1 MKIFKNKQTPIIRI
15 KLQSKDEKPK
25 YISFVDCTLEE
36 CLENI
41 MNCLFEYMDKNFLP
55 SEIQKSKH
63 ITITFIDTISKNKKT
78 ESIKGITIEQIIELI
93 TKKFTFNNLWF
104 NEKRYKPKE
113 GIKVLIR
120 TSDYTAIG
128 FWTGNSWRV
137 WNHNSSEEISVIAW
151 TELPAY
157 EDLF

>member
-25 YISFVDCTLEE
+25 YISFVDCTLDE

-55 SEIQKSKH
+55 SQIQKAKH

-78 ESIKGITIEQIIELI
+78 ESIKGFTIAQIIELI
-93 TKKFTFNNLWF
+93 TNKFTFNNLWF
-104 NEKRYKPKE
+104 NEKKHKPKE

-120 TSDYTAIG
+120 TSNYTAIG
-128 FWTGNSWRV
+128 FWTGDSWRI

-151 TELPAY
+151 TELPTY
-157 EDLF
+157 EGLF

>member
-1 MKIFKNKQTPIIRI
+1 MKIFKNKQNPIIRI

-120 TSDYTAIG
+120 ISDYTAIG
-128 FWTGNSWRV
+128 FWTGNSWRI

-151 TELPAY
+151 TELPTY
-157 EDLF
+157 EGLF

>member
-1 MKIFKNKQTPIIRI
+1 MKIFKNKQNEIIRI

-128 FWTGNSWRV
+128 FWTGNSWRI
-137 WNHNSSEEISVIAW
+137 WNHNSSKEISVIAW
-151 TELPAY
+151 TELPTY
-157 EDLF
+157 EGLF

>member
-1 MKIFKNKQTPIIRI
+1 MKIFKNVQTPIIRM

-25 YISFVDCTLEE
+25 YISFVDCSLEE

-41 MNCLFEYMDKNFLP
+41 MNYLFEYMDKNFLP
-55 SEIQKSKH
+55 SQIQKAKH
-63 ITITFIDTISKNKKT
+63 ITITFIDTISKKRKT
-78 ESIKGITIEQIIELI
+78 ESIKGFTIEEIVEIV
-93 TKKFTFNNLWF
+93 TKKFTFNDLWLD
-104 NEKRYKPKE
+104 EKKHKPEKY
-113 GIKVLIR
+113 IKVLIR

-128 FWTGNSWRV
+128 FWTGKFWRV